1 MAKQKKVKK
10 PKNPYIED
18 IVRKNIRKGGKA

>member
-18 IVRKNIRKGGKA
+18 IVRKNIKGGKA